1 MNAGASTYAVPSPIK
16 GSGTAWVLLGSWAL
30 SPARPTPIHPRHE
43 CRGLSALFGE
53 YEGAI
58 FDQNVD
64 VERDLHGHPLSRG
77 GVDALERCRY
87 VYAVDAQGQGPSR
100 VENEWTSCA
109 VIHVYKCNDDR
120 QVKKRGKAPTCC
132 AITRYT
138 SGKGHL
144 PLDQSAMQP
153 KGIMVT
159 IRIGGE
165 ELLLLSI
172 FCVKSIHAVLA

>member
-1 MNAGASTYAVPSPIK
+1 MLTFCWTVCSLEKVTGFPVWSVSTRAPSL
-16 GSGTAWVLLGSWAL
+16 TRTLTL
-30 SPARPTPIHPRHE
+30 SVI
-43 CRGLSALFGE
+43 CM
-53 YEGAI
+53 AI
-58 FDQNVD
+58 
-64 VERDLHGHPLSRG
+64 PLSRG
-77 GVDALERCRY
+77 GVDALERCRD

-100 VENEWTSCA
+100 VEHEWTSCA

-153 KGIMVT
+153 QGIMVT
-159 IRIGGE
+159 IRTGGE
-165 ELLLLSI
+165 ELLSTESSAFLTFRTFLPY
-172 FCVKSIHAVLA
+172 AALGRGE